1 MATMAMA
8 MGVLEH
14 ANQYYDLGGWY
25 VIAEC
30 WDAWAVLEELD
41 RQEAATNRPFELEAG
56 AIGHFAAMIPHPAT
70 GRS

>member
-8 MGVLEH
+8 QAVMEH
-14 ANQYYDLGGWY
+14 ANRFYDEGGWY

-41 RQEAATNRPFELEAG
+41 RQEDATQRPFELEVG
-56 AIGHFAAMIPHPAT
+56 AIGHFAAMIQHPS
-70 GRS
+70 RRH